1 MSLFARIKD
10 AELLKHSL
18 HELGTIFY
26 TMDDKGN
33 IEKVAY
39 FSGSRIVLYEGE
51 QLPEELARLIRNE
64 GFQFK
69 TLEFDEITKSLKVIQ

>member
-1 MSLFARIKD
+1 MSLFAKIRNP
-10 AELLKHSL
+10 ELLKHSL

-26 TMDDKGN
+26 TIDEHGN
-33 IEKVAY
+33 IDKVAY

-51 QLPEELARLIRNE
+51 QLPEELAKLIRNE
-64 GFQFK
+64 GFQVK